1 MAALVIKSFAG
12 ISPKT
17 PARYLQD
24 TQAQVAINCP
34 VFSGSIQPLSDV
46 SAALTTLSKQGV
58 PRTIYRYGQDVDSE
72 TQYWFNWIDDVDV
85 CRSQIA
91 GDASEWTFYTGDGAP
106 KATYNTIALSSSTY
120 PAVSRPLG
128 LPAPTNPIT
137 TSLGP
142 YDPSADPAEVY
153 ITAQNLELAS
163 STYGIDYSL
172 DAGDNP
178 TYTNVAIA
186 NNLKA
191 TVAAALDARADLT
204 ATVVGDEVLVK
215 TTTTGETAKLRIRIR
230 TGSKTNEEGT
240 FTYSGY
246 DSTLKFGKANTVG
259 SIYVVDQEINSY
271 DVGNK
276 IDVSISTNGVYVGGD
291 IASMR
296 VNKEAI
302 TPADIAGALMYG
314 QIILPAIEVAAVRI
328 GHYLDVSMTIGGSPT
343 VIMRLIGASNTYTA
357 TTLAAAMQ
365 AVVQQVAGQNAIYV
379 GAVGDTVVISAMA
392 GAVSTFS
399 YSRYTSNPDPGG
411 VNPIY
416 GPAQSNGNII
426 PTYNGGRIFTA
437 VAYGSVLV
445 LTPNTKGIGNN
456 DGIAYARYVTAGGA
470 VIESSQQ
477 SSFNSDSASPATVII
492 TQANIDSMEST
503 EQQAYYLSTVTNDG
517 EIIKYVYNP
526 SVAANVAGL
535 VGGFAT
541 VAIYGSTSPIAVV
554 SSTATGT
561 SATLRLRRGTYP
573 SVATYAEMSGTGTI
587 AAPSITESRVYVFT
601 WVNIESGFAFESA
614 PSRPSEIVDVHDG
627 QSVTIS
633 GFGNPPSG
641 YIVTH
646 KRLYRS
652 VNGVYLFVE
661 ELPLATDN
669 YTDTKNP
676 DELVEELPSATWLPP
691 PAELKGLINLP
702 NGIMA
707 GFLKRDVYLCDPY
720 HPHAW
725 PLQYVQTVDYP
736 VVGLG
741 RMDTTLA
748 ILTTGTPYFLQGTSP
763 ETMVLVKSDLEQ
775 ACASKRS
782 IVSANGVVMYASP
795 DGLVVLTPGGSKV
808 VTDTYFTR
816 AQWQSYFAPTSIHG
830 YMHDLKYIG
839 FYDNGTTT
847 GGFIYDLTSG
857 QFILHNIYATCG
869 YTDLQRD
876 QLYLG
881 FSDRSLKK
889 WLSGSAKSYTWR
901 SKKFSLPQVT
911 GFSCATLEAEAYPM
925 TMKFYMDGTLFHTQT
940 VNSRDTFRL
949 PVKEGRDFEL
959 QIEGSYEVFSVAIG
973 QSVEELAGV

>member
-46 SAALTTLSKQGV
+46 SAAIATLSKQGV

-72 TQYWFNWIDDVDV
+72 TQYWFNWLSDVDV

-91 GDASEWTFYTGDGAP
+91 GDSSEWTFYTGDGAP
-106 KATYNTIALSSSTY
+106 KATYNTIALSSSNY
-120 PAVSRPLG
+120 PAVSRALG
-128 LPAPTNPIT
+128 LPAPTTTVT

-142 YDPSADPAEVY
+142 YDPATDPAEVY
-153 ITAQNLELAS
+153 ITAQNLEAAS

-172 DAGDNP
+172 DDGT
-178 TYTNVAIA
+178 TYVTVAIA
-186 NNLKA
+186 NNSKA
-191 TVAAALDARADLT
+191 TVAAALDAQADLT
-204 ATVVGDEVLVK
+204 ATVVGEEVLVK
-215 TTTTGETAKLRIRIR
+215 TTATGETAKLRIRIR
-230 TGSKTNEEGT
+230 TGNKTDEEGA

-246 DSTLKFGKANTVG
+246 DSTLKYGAANTVN

-271 DVGNK
+271 DIGNK
-276 IDVSISTNGVYVGGD
+276 IDVSISTNGEYIAGD

-296 VNKEAI
+296 VNKEGI
-302 TPADIAGALMYG
+302 GPADVAGALMYG
-314 QIILPAIEVAAVRI
+314 QIIIPASEVDAVQN
-328 GHYLDVSMTIGGSPT
+328 GNYMDVSMIVGGSPT
-343 VIMRLIGASNTYTA
+343 VIMRLVGTTNDYTA
-357 TTLAAAMQ
+357 ATLAAAMQ
-365 AVVQQVAGQNAIYV
+365 AEVDQVAGQDAIYI
-379 GAVGDTVVISAMA
+379 GAVGDTVIVSALA
-392 GAVSTFS
+392 GATGIFS
-399 YSRYTSNPDPGG
+399 YSRYPTNPDPGG
-411 VNPIY
+411 VSPAY
-416 GPAQSNGNII
+416 GPVESDGNII
-426 PTYNGGRIFTA
+426 PTYSGGRIFTA
-437 VAYGSVLV
+437 TAYGSVLV
-445 LTPNTKGIGNN
+445 LRPNTKGTGNN

-470 VIESSQQ
+470 LIESSQYGAT
-477 SSFNSDSASPATVII
+477 NSDSASPASVIL
-492 TQANIDSMEST
+492 TQANIDSMEN
-503 EQQAYYLSTVTNDG
+503 YYLSTVTNDG
-517 EIIKYVYNP
+517 ESFKFVYSP
-526 SVAANVAGL
+526 SVASNVAGL
-535 VGGFAT
+535 VGGSAT
-541 VAIYGSTSPIAVV
+541 VAVYGSVSPIAVV
-554 SSTATGT
+554 SSSATGT
-561 SATLRLRRGTYP
+561 SATLRLRRGTYA

-587 AAPSITESRVYVFT
+587 AAPSITESRVYVYT
-601 WVNIESGFAFESA
+601 WVNKESGFEFESA
-614 PSRPSEIVDVHDG
+614 PSPASEIVDVHDG
-627 QSVTIS
+627 QTVTIS
-633 GFGNPPSG
+633 GFGTPASG
-641 YIVTH
+641 YTVTH

-652 VNGVYLFVE
+652 VSGVYLFVE
-661 ELPLATDN
+661 ELTLATAN
-669 YTDTKNP
+669 YTDSKDP
-676 DELVEELPSATWLPP
+676 DELSEELPSATWLPP
-691 PAELKGLINLP
+691 PAELRGLINLP

-707 GFLKRDVYLCDPY
+707 GFVGRDVYLCDPY

-816 AQWQSYFAPTSIHG
+816 AQWQSYFSPTSIHG

-847 GGFIYDLTSG
+847 GGFVYDLTSG
-857 QFILHNIYATCG
+857 QFILHDIYATCG

-876 QLYLG
+876 QLYVG

-901 SKKFSLPQVT
+901 SKKFSLPQVA

-940 VNSRDTFRL
+940 VASRDTFRL
-949 PVKEGRDFEL
+949 PVKEGRDFEF
-959 QIEGSYEVFSVAIG
+959 QIEGSYEVFSVAVG

>member
-34 VFSGSIQPLSDV
+34 VFSGSIQPLSDT
-46 SAALTTLSKQGV
+46 SASLLTLSKQGV

-72 TQYWFNWIDDVDV
+72 TQYWFNWLSDVDV

-91 GDASEWTFYTGDGAP
+91 GDESEWTFYTGDGAP
-106 KATYNTIALSSSTY
+106 KATYNKIALSGSNY
-120 PAVSRPLG
+120 PAESRALG
-128 LPAPTNPIT
+128 LPAPTTTVT

-142 YDPSADPAEVY
+142 YDPATDPAEVY
-153 ITAQNLELAS
+153 ITAENLAAAS
-163 STYGIDYSL
+163 STYGIDYSI
-172 DAGDNP
+172 DDGA

-186 NNLKA
+186 NNTKA

-204 ATVVGDEVLVK
+204 ATVVGEEVLVK
-215 TTTTGETAKLRIRIR
+215 TTATGETAKLRIRIR
-230 TGSKTNEEGT
+230 TGSETDEDGA

-246 DSTLKFGKANTVG
+246 DSTLKYGATNTVNP
-259 SIYVVDQEINSY
+259 IYIVDQEINSY

-276 IDVSISTNGVYVGGD
+276 IDVSISTNGEYIAGD

-296 VNKEAI
+296 VNKDGI
-302 TPADIAGALMYG
+302 GPADVAAALMYG
-314 QIILPAIEVAAVRI
+314 QIIIPASEVDAVQN
-328 GHYLDVSMTIGGSPT
+328 GNYMDVSMIVGGSPT
-343 VIMRLIGASNTYTA
+343 VIMRLVGTTNDYTA
-357 TTLAAAMQ
+357 ASLAAAMQ
-365 AVVQQVAGQNAIYV
+365 AEVDQVAGQDAIYI
-379 GAVGDTVVISAMA
+379 GAVGNTVIVSALA
-392 GAVSTFS
+392 GATGIFS
-399 YSRYTSNPDPGG
+399 YSRYPTNPDPGG
-411 VNPIY
+411 VSPAY
-416 GPAQSNGNII
+416 GPVESNGNII

-470 VIESSQQ
+470 LIESSQYGAT
-477 SSFNSDSASPATVII
+477 NSDSASPASVIL
-492 TQANIDSMEST
+492 TQANIDSMET
-503 EQQAYYLSTVTNDG
+503 YYLSTVTNDG
-517 EIIKYVYNP
+517 EVKKYVYNP

-535 VGGFAT
+535 VSGSAT
-541 VAIYGSTSPIAVV
+541 VAVYGSTSPIAVV
-554 SSTATGT
+554 SSIATGT
-561 SATLRLRRGTYP
+561 SATLRLRRGSYP

-587 AAPSITESRVYVFT
+587 AAPSITESRVYVYT
-601 WVNIESGFAFESA
+601 WVNKESGFEFESA
-614 PSRPSEIVDVHDG
+614 PSPASEIVDVHDG
-627 QSVTIS
+627 QTVTIS
-633 GFGNPPSG
+633 GFGTPASG
-641 YIVTH
+641 YTVTH

-652 VNGVYLFVE
+652 VSGVYLFVE
-661 ELPLATDN
+661 ELTLATAN
-669 YTDTKNP
+669 YTDEKDP
-676 DELVEELPSATWLPP
+676 DELSEELPSATWLPP
-691 PAELKGLINLP
+691 PANLKGLINLP

-707 GFLKRDVYLCDPY
+707 GFVGRDVYLCDPY

-748 ILTTGTPYFLQGTSP
+748 VLTTGTPYFLQGTSP
-763 ETMVLVKSDLEQ
+763 DTMVLVKSDLEQ

-795 DGLVVLTPGGSKV
+795 DGLVVLTPSGSKV

-816 AQWQSYFAPTSIHG
+816 AQWQSYFVPTSIHG

-847 GGFIYDLTSG
+847 GGFVYDLTSG
-857 QFILHNIYATCG
+857 QFILHDIYATCG

-911 GFSCATLEAEAYPM
+911 GFSCATLEAEGYPM

-940 VNSRDTFRL
+940 VASRDTFRL
-949 PVKEGRDFEL
+949 PVKEGRDLEF
-959 QIEGSYEVFSVAIG
+959 QIEGPYEVFSVAIG